1 MAKFLIRS
9 LISLNLKWYDNI
21 NSGLVK
27 KYVTCIMVFFIQF
40 HFVKFSQFYFTTP
53 SVLFT
58 KLHLETIDWMKRR
71 LFAYMLLEN
80 HIFNQNWI
88 FRPLYMYKQ
97 PTLKKQWKYNIFVQI
112 LYSYFRY
119 TGRLFLR
126 CARFLARGNI
136 IRASCETNKEVF
148 SFKGNIQKNL
158 CEGHKDFDCTHSF
171 LCKSLL
177 LSLSSPILFPSDVL
191 AQWPVL
197 VVFCDN
203 IISEWSKIW
212 KPLAILF

>member
-58 KLHLETIDWMKRR
+58 KLYLETIDWMKRR

-80 HIFNQNWI
+80 NIFNQNWI

-97 PTLKKQWKYNIFVQI
+97 PTLTKQWKYNIFVQI

-119 TGRLFLR
+119 TGRLFLG
-126 CARFLARGNI
+126 CARFVARGNI
-136 IRASCETNKEVF
+136 IRTSCETKKEVF
-148 SFKGNIQKNL
+148 SFKGNI
-158 CEGHKDFDCTHSF
+158 
-171 LCKSLL
+171 
-177 LSLSSPILFPSDVL
+177 
-191 AQWPVL
+191 
-197 VVFCDN
+197 
-203 IISEWSKIW
+203 
-212 KPLAILF
+212 